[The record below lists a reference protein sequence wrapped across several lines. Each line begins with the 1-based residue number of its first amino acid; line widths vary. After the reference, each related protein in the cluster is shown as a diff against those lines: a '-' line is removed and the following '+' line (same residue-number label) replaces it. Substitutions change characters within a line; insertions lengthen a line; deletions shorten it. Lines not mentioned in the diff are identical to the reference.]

1 MENKILIKKKYLI
14 FREDAKRIA
23 RRIKKDNSKKIL
35 VDFSKVVFM
44 SRSFVDELL
53 NQVENQSK
61 EIKFLNLTPSLNKFI
76 PKVKQTK
83 NKIQKILSY
92 S

>member
-1 MENKILIKKKYLI
+1 MENKILIKKKCLI

-23 RRIKKDNSKKIL
+23 RRIKKDKCKKIL

-44 SRSFVDELL
+44 SRSFIDELL
-53 NQVENQSK
+53 NQVENQNK
-61 EIKFLNLTPSLNKFI
+61 EVKFLNLTPSLNKFI
-76 PKVKQTK
+76 PKVRQTK
-83 NKIQKILSY
+83 NKIQKILSC